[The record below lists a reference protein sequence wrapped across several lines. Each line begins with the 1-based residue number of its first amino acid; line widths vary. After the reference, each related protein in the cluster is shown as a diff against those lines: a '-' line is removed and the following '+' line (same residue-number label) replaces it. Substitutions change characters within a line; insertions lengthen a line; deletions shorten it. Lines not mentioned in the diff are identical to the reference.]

1 MPHEINHMTSPCFQS
16 YTTWIFFKGIP
27 HGYIYIYMYF
37 SKLFGLIIY
46 ILNNHKLYR
55 EKERLK
61 EASSPFERN
70 KIESVIEETRIIL
83 ITLQKE

>member
-16 YTTWIFFKGIP
+16 YTTWIYI
-27 HGYIYIYMYF
+27 YIYIYMYF

-55 EKERLK
+55 EKERPK

>member
-1 MPHEINHMTSPCFQS
+1 
-16 YTTWIFFKGIP
+16 
-27 HGYIYIYMYF
+27 MYF

-55 EKERLK
+55 EKERPK